1 MLELKMSH
9 NSAPLAQVLCSDSFQ
24 GSLLRE
30 TESCYEREVVLHG
43 ETTNQLIKSRE
54 TAKTFDEQVVELRSQ
69 RQQAEANLS
78 DVAARLAEL
87 ESASKTE
94 LELLRSELEVV
105 NKQNSAL
112 HEQLANLSHQL
123 TTLNK
128 SGADLDVSLG
138 GNESSEQVRIIKI
151 FFCFRRA

>member
-1 MLELKMSH
+1 M
-9 NSAPLAQVLCSDSFQ
+9 
-24 GSLLRE
+24 
-30 TESCYEREVVLHG
+30 ESCYEREVVLHG

-69 RQQAEANLS
+69 RQEAEANLK

-138 GNESSEQVRIIKI
+138 GNESSEQVRI
-151 FFCFRRA
+151 FFVLDEHKLISAFASTKPTWTKRDQKLVAMSLKTTL

>member
-1 MLELKMSH
+1 M
-9 NSAPLAQVLCSDSFQ
+9 
-24 GSLLRE
+24 RE
-30 TESCYEREVVLHG
+30 MESCYEREVVLHG

-69 RQQAEANLS
+69 RQEAEANLS

-151 FFCFRRA
+151 FFVIDEHKLISAFASTKPTWTKRDQKLVAKS